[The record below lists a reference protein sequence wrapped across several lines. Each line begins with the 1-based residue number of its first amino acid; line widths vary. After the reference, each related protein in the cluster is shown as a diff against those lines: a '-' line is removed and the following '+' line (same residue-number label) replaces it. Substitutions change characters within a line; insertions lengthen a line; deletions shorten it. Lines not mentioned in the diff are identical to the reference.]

1 MNYNMMNFKAQI
13 SYKVVVIFAMLLC
26 FLFAAVPIV
35 AKASSSL
42 SQGNRNLVF
51 VQLINYTIPTVKVTS
66 FNEDD
71 LAENSFNFNNIL
83 KNFVGIDFSSP
94 SSVMSR
100 EIPSLRLSNGA
111 INNANTSFSLNP
123 FVLNDQEISKVQL
136 DNQNSSLNNTNVN
149 IYNAKLKKT
158 LNTAKPEVLIYHTH
172 TTESYKPGGP
182 NSFDDTQNVV
192 SVGDALVNELQNGY
206 GISAI
211 NDRTVHDATAYTQ
224 SYSRSRVTLANY
236 LKKYGNFKIIIDLH
250 RDSVEDK
257 NAETIK
263 MNGENVAKF
272 MMVMAKKN
280 PHFAQNMKI
289 ANFLVTES
297 NKLFPGFCKGI
308 DTGYNYGTGFFNQ
321 DMSNN
326 AILVEVGADINTTTE
341 ADASAKYIARLIAEY
356 LNGNN

>member
-1 MNYNMMNFKAQI
+1 MNNKRTNFKTQI
-13 SYKVVVIFAMLLC
+13 NYKVMALCVIFLC

-35 AKASSSL
+35 AKESALL

-71 LAENSFNFNNIL
+71 LAESSSNMNNIL
-83 KNFVGIDFSSP
+83 NFFWGIDFSSP
-94 SSVMSR
+94 YSVMSK
-100 EIPSLRLSNGA
+100 EIPSLRLSSDT
-111 INNANTSFSLNP
+111 NNDSSGSLNA
-123 FVLNDQEISKVQL
+123 FVLNDQAISKVQTV
-136 DNQNSSLNNTNVN
+136 NQSSSVHNTNVN
-149 IYNAKLKKT
+149 IYNPKLKKT

-192 SVGDALVNELQNGY
+192 SVGDALAAELQNGY
-206 GISAI
+206 GISTI
-211 NDRTVHDATAYTQ
+211 SDRTVHDATAYTQ
-224 SYSRSRVTLANY
+224 SYSRSRVTLGNY
-236 LKKYGNFKIIIDLH
+236 LKKYGDFKIIIDLH
-250 RDSVEDK
+250 RDSNPDK

-263 MNGENVAKF
+263 INGENVAKM
-272 MMVMAKKN
+272 MMVMTKKN
-280 PHFAQNMKI
+280 PRVVNNMKI
-289 ANFLVTES
+289 ANFLAAES

-308 DTGYNYGTGFFNQ
+308 DTSYNHGTGYFNQ

-326 AILVEVGADINTTTE
+326 AILIEVGADINTTTE
-341 ADASAKYIARLIAEY
+341 ADASGKYIARLIAEY